1 MRSPALNLYYT
12 KPWAIMALATFTKP
26 AMFAPVQNRKS
37 VKKKSAAA
45 DFFRI
50 IEKTHSPRDWR
61 VAARAGACV
70 EFILHQSLRNHS
82 VGYFYET
89 GDVCACN
96 VIYPITFFCAELDCC
111 VVSVCVD
118 VYHDAVELFVNFFR
132 RP

>member
-1 MRSPALNLYYT
+1 MRSPALNYITLSLCNHSVGNLYET
-12 KPWAIMALATFTKP
+12 SDVCACA
-26 AMFAPVQNRKS
+26 KS
-37 VKKKSAAA
+37 IILKKSAAA

-70 EFILHQSLRNHS
+70 EFILHQSLRNHG
-82 VGYFYET
+82 VGNLYET
-89 GDVCACN
+89 GNVCACN

>member
-12 KPWAIMALATFTKP
+12 SPCAIIALATFTKP

-37 VKKKSAAA
+37 VKKKSATA

-70 EFILHQSLRNHS
+70 EFILHQTLCNHS
-82 VGYFYET
+82 VGNLYET
-89 GDVCACN
+89 GDVCACAKSK
-96 VIYPITFFCAELDCC
+96 I
-111 VVSVCVD
+111 
-118 VYHDAVELFVNFFR
+118 R
-132 RP
+132 

>member
-12 KPWAIMALATFTKP
+12 SPCAIMALATFTKP

-50 IEKTHSPRDWR
+50 IEKTHSSRDWR

-70 EFILHQSLRNHS
+70 EFILHQTLRNHG
-82 VGYFYET
+82 VGNLYET
-89 GDVCACN
+89 GDVCACAKSK
-96 VIYPITFFCAELDCC
+96 I
-111 VVSVCVD
+111 
-118 VYHDAVELFVNFFR
+118 R
-132 RP
+132 